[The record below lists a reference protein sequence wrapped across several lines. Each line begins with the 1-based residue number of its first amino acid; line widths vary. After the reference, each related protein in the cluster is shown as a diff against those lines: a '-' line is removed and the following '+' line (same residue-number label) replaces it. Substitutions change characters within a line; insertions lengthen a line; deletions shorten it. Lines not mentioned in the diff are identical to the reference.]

1 MVDLT
6 VGTLIVCLFVLFVA
20 MKLFSLLVNCWCLIS
35 VRTSDDVLRSS
46 VDTILGAMNI
56 QSDVLMSVAVPKLK
70 SIQSDDIDDCYDSS
84 FGTKDLNFFNSTF
97 RDVVYGFM
105 VCLGAR

>member
-1 MVDLT
+1 MD
-6 VGTLIVCLFVLFVA
+6 
-20 MKLFSLLVNCWCLIS
+20 S
-35 VRTSDDVLRSS
+35 V
-46 VDTILGAMNI
+46 LGAMNI

-105 VCLGAR
+105 VCLSAW